1 MASSIICFDDK
12 YISAVQLVIADD
24 CVLEGF
30 IHNLSKSPNGEI
42 RGYLQDAKF
51 LYTSHMLEDY
61 KLDPTLINALV
72 ERWGPKT
79 HTFHL
84 PCGECTITLED
95 IALQVGLPVGG
106 PVVMGAVVIPG
117 KEDIYKAFLGK
128 VLNKFQDVNQ
138 WLPAPA
144 AAMDVVVATIFTSP
158 SKRPLYIP
166 IGDNVEPWAELCGTT
181 RVARRYSIVVRST
194 LGSRCR
200 QKIFP
205 ALQDIETLRKLDL
218 QGKSIKIG
226 VYFATPLSPTY
237 YTPMPTSIP
246 TYLPTIMIPRYYT
259 QPGFT
264 TLYDYS
270 SIVSQTPTASLIYQ
284 GGSSS
289 QPPSCRMEGT
299 RRKARMALYLT
310 MKEGDGDKDEDGV
323 EMKMKA
329 RVEMKMNTGVEV
341 NMKKMKT
348 MIMTKRKS

>member
-12 YISAVQLVIADD
+12 YISAVQLADD

-30 IHNLSKSPNGEI
+30 IHNLSKSPNSEI

-194 LGSRCR
+194 LGSRLCNGGDAQIGLSDVR
-200 QKIFP
+200 VQVQAKDFSSTTRHRNI
-205 ALQDIETLRKLDL
+205 AQLNL

-226 VYFATPLSPTY
+226 VGKFVRRGHDDCP
-237 YTPMPTSIP
+237 
-246 TYLPTIMIPRYYT
+246 
-259 QPGFT
+259 
-264 TLYDYS
+264 
-270 SIVSQTPTASLIYQ
+270 SIV
-284 GGSSS
+284 GSE
-289 QPPSCRMEGT
+289 Q
-299 RRKARMALYLT
+299 
-310 MKEGDGDKDEDGV
+310 
-323 EMKMKA
+323 
-329 RVEMKMNTGVEV
+329 
-341 NMKKMKT
+341 
-348 MIMTKRKS
+348 